1 MSPKTLSI
9 SRLMSG
15 GLITNYFCTS
25 TCRHC
30 LYRCS
35 PRWPKD
41 FISVETA
48 RANLKTIR
56 SLGCSSVHIGGGEP
70 LLRPEGV
77 ATVLEVADEVDV
89 YVEYIET
96 NSSWYQNHDA
106 ACAILEELVDRGL
119 SILLVSISPFHN
131 EHIPFYKVKG
141 VIAACRQTGISVFP
155 WVSDFIPD
163 LGAFDERGRHNLEEY
178 QELFGEDYVE
188 KLPSRYWISPGGR
201 ALDTFAGF
209 SPGKS
214 VDQLAADGSRGCHE
228 LAEVSHFHVDL
239 YGYYIPGLCA
249 GLSIDRDD
257 LGSPLDPREYPII
270 SRLYSGGIGEFVSYA
285 AKTYGFKTSKPAY
298 ASKCELCYEIRR
310 FLVVDQAVDSKE
322 LQPRGH
328 YLYG

>member
-1 MSPKTLSI
+1 MSPKALSI

-15 GLITNYFCTS
+15 GLITNYFCSS

-41 FISVETA
+41 FISVETT
-48 RANLKTIR
+48 RANLKTVR
-56 SLGCSSVHIGGGEP
+56 SLGCSSLHIGGGEP

-77 ATVLEVADEVDV
+77 AAVLEVAGEVGV
-89 YVEYIET
+89 HVEYVET
-96 NSSWYQNHDA
+96 NSSWYQDHEA
-106 ACAILEELVDRGL
+106 ACAVLEKLTHRGL
-119 SILLVSISPFHN
+119 STLLVSISPLHN

-163 LGAFDERGRHNLEEY
+163 LATLDEQQRHSLEEY

-201 ALDTFAGF
+201 ALETFGRF

-214 VDQLAADGSRGCHE
+214 VDQIAAKGSGGCHE
-228 LAEVSHFHVDL
+228 LSDVSHFHLDL
-239 YGYYIPGLCA
+239 YGYYVPGLCA
-249 GLSIDRDD
+249 GLSIHRDD
-257 LGSPLDPREYPII
+257 LGSPLDARQYPII
-270 SRLYSGGIGEFVSYA
+270 SRLYSSGIGGFIAYA
-285 AKTYGFKTSKPAY
+285 AETHGFKPLKPAY
-298 ASKCELCYEIRR
+298 ASKCELCYEVRR
-310 FLVVDQAVDSKE
+310 FLVVERGVDTKE

-328 YLYG
+328 YVYG